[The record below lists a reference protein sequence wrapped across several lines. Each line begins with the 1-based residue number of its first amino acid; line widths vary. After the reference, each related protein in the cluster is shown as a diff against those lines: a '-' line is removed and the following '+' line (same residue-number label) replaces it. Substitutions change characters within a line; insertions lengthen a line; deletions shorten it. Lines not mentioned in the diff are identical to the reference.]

1 MTLLATQSL
10 WQAIYDKL
18 DNDSILMAEISGIFD
33 PAPEGQD
40 LPYITI
46 GEGSSYDWSAKD
58 FSGQEHI
65 IDVHIWSG
73 QKGGGQI
80 RALADKVAD
89 LLAGQ
94 DLTLIGH
101 QLIELK
107 FIFFENFF
115 DENGDIRHGIL
126 RFRASSIQNS

>member
-18 DNDSILMAEISGIFD
+18 NNDSILMAEVSGIFD
-33 PAPEGQD
+33 PAPEGQN

-58 FSGQEHI
+58 FAGQEHI

-80 RALADKVAD
+80 RILADKVAD

-94 DLTLIGH
+94 DLTLMGH

-126 RFRASSIQNS
+126 RFRGSSIQN